1 MIINYEIKIVYD
13 RSNVLDRNAQKKSGY
28 IVNVMVKNVR
38 DTVCCRWINCA
49 YFNKIYKHF
58 NFCAIYNMTIRY
70 LATQYSTYPKIQWS
84 RNHVFNKKYLF
95 FI

>member
-38 DTVCCRWINCA
+38 DTVCCR
-49 YFNKIYKHF
+49 
-58 NFCAIYNMTIRY
+58 
-70 LATQYSTYPKIQWS
+70 
-84 RNHVFNKKYLF
+84 
-95 FI
+95 